1 MTKPLRVGV
10 IGANPN
16 RSWAK
21 DSHIPA
27 LRSLEHVQLAAV
39 ATIGRAS
46 ADAAAAAFGE
56 AAILNANALSD
67 RAHPLFGPFHAPQ
80 PR

>member
-1 MTKPLRVGV
+1 MTGPLRVGV

-21 DSHIPA
+21 DSHLPA

-46 ADAAAAAFGE
+46 ADAAAAFNE
-56 AAILNANALSD
+56 ASILNA
-67 RAHPLFGPFHAPQ
+67 Q
-80 PR
+80 WTQ

>member
-1 MTKPLRVGV
+1 MCFSIRR
-10 IGANPN
+10 NPN

-27 LRSLEHVQLAAV
+27 LRSLEHVQLAAM
-39 ATIGRAS
+39 ATISRAS

-56 AAILNANALSD
+56 ASILNA
-67 RAHPLFGPFHAPQ
+67 Q
-80 PR
+80 CTQ

>member
-1 MTKPLRVGV
+1 MDDKAAARRRHRR
-10 IGANPN
+10 NPN

-46 ADAAAAAFGE
+46 ADAAAAFNE
-56 AAILNANALSD
+56 ASILNA
-67 RAHPLFGPFHAPQ
+67 Q
-80 PR
+80 WTQ